1 MPIVRPN
8 EFPVFGPA
16 SKLHPK
22 NGRISPL
29 AGNETADPK
38 IFNKRVLGP
47 TNASIRPVLGVGRGE
62 SLIASTGVQANDRVA
77 TPVVDRMY
85 STRVNVSRQLRLPA
99 VIQVGPVGLVRA
111 DGRVPE
117 IQPHEHGTFFH
128 TAVLPVD
135 RRAGGP
141 DPRNSTPFHPHRKNA
156 QVSGTGR
163 IPIPAP
169 KPRTAK
175 AGERLKVSSFRNS
188 FDGAGRWSQV
198 KRGAAG

>member
-8 EFPVFGPA
+8 EIPVFGAA
-16 SKLHPK
+16 SKLYPK

-29 AGNETADPK
+29 GGNDTVDLS
-38 IFNKRVLGP
+38 IFGTIVPGP
-47 TNASIRPVLGVGRGE
+47 THAPSRNVMGVGRSE
-62 SLIASTGVQANDRVA
+62 SLVASTGIQANDRAA
-77 TPVVDRMY
+77 TPVVDRLY
-85 STRVNVSRQLRLPA
+85 STRINASRQLRLPA
-99 VIQVGPVGLVRA
+99 VTPVGQAGQVRTN
-111 DGRVPE
+111 GRVPD
-117 IQPHEHGTFFH
+117 IQPHERGTFFH

-141 DPRNSTPFHPHRKNA
+141 DPRTSTPFHPNRKNA
-156 QVSGTGR
+156 QASGTGR

-169 KPRTAK
+169 KPRSAK
-175 AGERLKVSSFRNS
+175 AGERLKVSSFHNS